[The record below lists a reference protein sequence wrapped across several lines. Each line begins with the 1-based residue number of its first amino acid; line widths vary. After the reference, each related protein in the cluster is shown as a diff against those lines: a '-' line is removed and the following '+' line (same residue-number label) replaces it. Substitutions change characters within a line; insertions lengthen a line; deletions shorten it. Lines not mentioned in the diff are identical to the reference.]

1 LPDTLR
7 KISIF
12 RVDDRTRMARTLKAA
27 EVVSIGF
34 NPKVRDDD
42 GYYKG
47 NLLEA
52 GDPFRTIEG
61 LVFMKDIE

>member
-1 LPDTLR
+1 
-7 KISIF
+7 
-12 RVDDRTRMARTLKAA
+12 MAQTLKAA

-47 NLLEA
+47 DLLEA

-61 LVFMKDIE
+61 PVFMTDFE